1 MHSGSGQDGDDKW
14 MASRRR
20 HLSSARPPLLLRSLA
35 SSEPSEPPQRLELT
49 STCARAPRS
58 EGPLFAWL
66 RADFRADSIGWPPP
80 NALNARLIRRR
91 GLMAPEEPFGNL
103 SAAAI
108 LDIEYKSSV
117 SERARA
123 PQMKPSNGGARPLI

>member
-1 MHSGSGQDGDDKW
+1 MDGF
-14 MASRRR
+14 
-20 HLSSARPPLLLRSLA
+20 A
-35 SSEPSEPPQRLELT
+35 SSSSELSPAAAAFTLAGLIRAERAAPEARAHLYVR
-49 STCARAPRS
+49 ARAPRS

-80 NALNARLIRRR
+80 NAPNALNARLIRRR
-91 GLMAPEEPFGNL
+91 DLMAPEEPFGNL